1 MKWVLLNKKSY
12 NSSTLVLHNPYTQFI
27 SINLSIQKTLMKLG
41 LLGLKSYNLE
51 ICSYILIYFKFLLSL
66 ISSKQF
72 LPVEGF
78 HTLGWST
85 VTALAAVC
93 CRTDGFYAILLSRF
107 SNILLLHSVQFCLFF
122 WLEFR
127 SELFKNSSVICFYY
141 DKNYWRWNLICWQML
156 SCEQKQMTAEFFKYS
171 GQKSSRL
178 HLIWFILL
186 KRIVSYCT
194 FETWRKLS
202 IN

>member
-1 MKWVLLNKKSY
+1 
-12 NSSTLVLHNPYTQFI
+12 
-27 SINLSIQKTLMKLG
+27 MKLG

-51 ICSYILIYFKFLLSL
+51 ICSYILIYFKLLLSL

-107 SNILLLHSVQFCLFF
+107 SNILLLHSVQFCPFFLTGIPIGIVQEFGCHLF
-122 WLEFR
+122 LLQQE
-127 SELFKNSSVICFYY
+127 
-141 DKNYWRWNLICWQML
+141 
-156 SCEQKQMTAEFFKYS
+156 
-171 GQKSSRL
+171 
-178 HLIWFILL
+178 LL
-186 KRIVSYCT
+186 KMTSHLLTNVV
-194 FETWRKLS
+194 L
-202 IN
+202 